1 LKIVT
6 AVVEITGSIYLY
18 MTPPDIVLPRRSA
31 VKKREL
37 KQILV
42 IAISW
47 TIIDFLVFIVR
58 LSTSTYTPKYESTN
72 AGAVKTILLR
82 ELNVFVFSFIIGYFL
97 ISVLRNFLG
106 NKSPGLNLAIK
117 TLLLV
122 AIAIVMNFFI
132 YFTYSLLI
140 EQKPVDMAFQK
151 FIENT
156 FRRKWLLEK
165 MPEWLLLF
173 ALTQLAIEINQKYSQ
188 GVFFNIIIGKYLQPR
203 EEKRIIMFIDL
214 KNSTP
219 IAEKLGHR
227 EYFKFIRDVI
237 YCMAAGIAEFDG
249 RVYQYVGDEIVA
261 WWPYSTINARKCVN
275 SIIESRK
282 ILNKNAEIFKR
293 GYDIIPEYKVGIHA
307 GNITVGQVGI
317 TKKDLVMSG
326 DTINTAA
333 RIRSACTELN
343 QKFLVSK
350 EMIDLLE
357 MKEWQSESMG
367 VVDLKGKNEGIEL
380 FALKI

>member
-1 LKIVT
+1 MKATNI
-6 AVVEITGSIYLY
+6 I
-18 MTPPDIVLPRRSA
+18 LPHRSA
-31 VKKREL
+31 VKKNEVKL
-37 KQILV
+37 IFF

-47 TIIDFLVFIVR
+47 TIIDFLIFIIR
-58 LSTSTYTPKYESTN
+58 FATETYTPKYESTN
-72 AGAVKTILLR
+72 AGAAKTILLR
-82 ELNVFVFSFIIGYFL
+82 ELNVFIFSLIIGYFL
-97 ISVLRNFLG
+97 ISVLRNFLR
-106 NKSPGLNLAIK
+106 NTKPWLNLLIK
-117 TLLLV
+117 TLLLITV
-122 AIAIVMNFFI
+122 AIVMNFFI

-140 EQKPVDMAFQK
+140 EQKPIGDAFGK

-156 FRRKWLLEK
+156 FRKKWLLEK
-165 MPEWLLLF
+165 MPEWVLLF
-173 ALTQLAIEINQKYSQ
+173 ILTQLALEINNKYSQ
-188 GVFFNIIIGKYLQPR
+188 GVFFNIIIGKYLQPS

-219 IAEKLGHR
+219 IAEKLGHK

-237 YCMAAGIAEFDG
+237 YCIAAGVAEHDG
-249 RVYQYVGDEIVA
+249 RVYQYVGDEIVV
-261 WWPYSTINARKCVN
+261 WWPYSTINAKK
-275 SIIESRK
+275 SINALIEARK
-282 ILNKNAEIFKR
+282 IINKNADIFR
-293 GYDIIPEYKVGIHA
+293 WGYDITPEYKVGIHA
-307 GNITVGQVGI
+307 GNVTVGQVGI

-367 VVDLKGKNEGIEL
+367 VVDLKGKNESMEL